1 MPGRGGRGGGGGGGS
16 VDNESLYAS
25 LGVAKDAD
33 ESEIKKAYK
42 KMALKHHPDKGGD
55 IEKVTLL
62 SFRRPVKY
70 KYMRKASGYLNT
82 INSPR
87 FSVFL

>member
-1 MPGRGGRGGGGGGGS
+1 MPGRGGRGGGVGGP

-55 IEKVTLL
+55 IEKVMFNFIRKIAKNKYLRTL
-62 SFRRPVKY
+62 SAFV
-70 KYMRKASGYLNT
+70 NT
-82 INSPR
+82 INSP
-87 FSVFL
+87 